1 MGFNLF
7 AKYNRTI
14 TEDIDLTTIDRESK
28 FKNFKGKQKILLT
41 VILSVFACF
50 QLYASITNSFPQ
62 QIVRYSHLGFAISLA
77 YVMYPATKK
86 TDRNR
91 HSIFDLFIAAVFA
104 SVIGY
109 FLFNYEALQFR
120 AGCIYKC

>member
-1 MGFNLF
+1 MGLNIF

-14 TEDIDLTTIDRESK
+14 TEDIDLTSIDRESK
-28 FKNFKGKQKILLT
+28 FKNFVGNQKIILT
-41 VILSVFACF
+41 VILSFFACF

-86 TDRNR
+86 TDRNK
-91 HSIFDLFIAAVFA
+91 HSIFDLCIAVG
-104 SVIGY
+104 I
-109 FLFNYEALQFR
+109 
-120 AGCIYKC
+120 CISDRIFSF